1 MPADGPG
8 VAELLV
14 SDAPHFEVKGYPD
27 GVWPPGVVVLV
38 AVVGG
43 TVVGWLEGV
52 LDGAY
57 TGPGAP
63 ARPPHGYVLGLVVA
77 STYRRSGAGRALL
90 DRFVAEARAV
100 GVRWVFL
107 LPEEGPGVAGRVE
120 FFRAAGF
127 TPVADPDEQH
137 PAMGRSS

>member
-1 MPADGPG
+1 MIRYAHADESADVLLAGVGYSAPVPSSAG
-8 VAELLV
+8 VVFVAEV
-14 SDAPHFEVKGYPD
+14 D
-27 GVWPPGVVVLV
+27 GATVGVLV
-38 AVVGG
+38 
-43 TVVGWLEGV
+43 GV
-52 LDGAY
+52 LDGV
-57 TGPGAP
+57 GPCAP
-63 ARPPHGYVLGLVVA
+63 VPPPHGYVLAVA
-77 STYRRSGAGRALL
+77 VAPGRRRRGVGRALL